1 VQLEKF
7 QRIANA
13 PKASHSER
21 NRFPFA
27 NWRDN
32 MKRILFL
39 VALLT
44 ASTCWAQELLS
55 NLQQSLSQDQ
65 ALAPESTQDPAI
77 VIPVGTRIPLSL
89 ASPIAAKSAR
99 PGYAVRAVTGFPVT
113 VGTQLA
119 IPVGAYVE
127 GVIDK
132 VTKGGSSGRSL
143 QMHFTRILYANG
155 YSVTVDGANA
165 VARALSPDS
174 NSPEIATF
182 SIADA
187 SLRGSTYAP
196 AAQQLPGQPPMQPPT
211 QPLGP
216 HFGAAIA
223 AGVAAMAAGIV
234 VAVLLARHGG
244 GGNGILFDTGW
255 QFEMVLKSPVSVNAA
270 SIAGAVAP
278 SGAR

>member
-1 VQLEKF
+1 
-7 QRIANA
+7 
-13 PKASHSER
+13 
-21 NRFPFA
+21 
-27 NWRDN
+27 

-39 VALLT
+39 VALLA
-44 ASTCWAQELLS
+44 ASTCWAQEPLS
-55 NLQQSLSQDQ
+55 NPQQTLSQDQ
-65 ALAPESTQDPAI
+65 ALSPESAEDHTI
-77 VIPVGTRIPLSL
+77 VIPAGTRIPLSL

-99 PGYAVRAVTGFPVT
+99 SGYAVRAVTGFPVT

-155 YSVTVDGANA
+155 YSVPVDGASA
-165 VARALSPDS
+165 VARALSPES

-182 SIADA
+182 SSTDA
-187 SLRGSTYAP
+187 SASGSTYAL
-196 AAQQLPGQPPMQPPT
+196 AAQQLPGQPPMQPP
-211 QPLGP
+211 GP
-216 HFGAAIA
+216 HFGAALG
-223 AGVAAMAAGIV
+223 AGIGAVAAGIV

-255 QFEMVLKSPVSVNAA
+255 QFEMVLKSPVSINAA

-278 SGAR
+278 SNAQ